1 MPRVRS
7 QPRFRF
13 ELRLYFLA
21 LGVGMPPLAVALW
34 LLASSPRFPVL
45 RGVLELL
52 LPLVW
57 LAGAWSLR
65 QHVVRPLQTLSNLL
79 ASLRE
84 GDYAVQ
90 ARGARHGDALGE
102 VLFELNALAR
112 HLHVQRLEALE
123 AGMLLRKVM
132 AEVDM
137 AVMAFDADD
146 RLRLL
151 NPAAERLLQAPLEQ
165 LRGRRAAELGLA
177 ACLEGEPART
187 LALDLPGGSGRWEMR
202 RGGFREHGLPLQLL
216 LLSDLSRPL
225 REEERRAWQRL
236 LRVIGHEIN
245 NSLTP
250 IKSIS
255 SSLRQLLA
263 LQTPPADWRDDMQS
277 GLDIIA
283 SRSAALARFLETY
296 TRLARLPPPQPRP
309 FSVEEWIG
317 RVARLETRLPVQVEP
332 GPPLTL
338 VADPD
343 QMEQLL
349 INLVRNAADAALETG
364 GGVRLRWRQNG
375 GALTLEIDDDG
386 PGLANPANLFVP
398 FFTTKPG
405 GTGAG
410 LVLSR
415 QIAEAHRGTLTLENR
430 APGPGC
436 RARLRLPLTRPERA
450 PAATA

>member
-1 MPRVRS
+1 MRLAS
-7 QPRFRF
+7 QPRHRF
-13 ELRLYFLA
+13 ELRLYLFA
-21 LGVGMPPLAVALW
+21 LGMGLPPLAAAIW
-34 LLASSPRFPVL
+34 MLASSPVNAVL
-45 RGVLELL
+45 RGTLECVLALF
-52 LPLVW
+52 W
-57 LAGAWSLR
+57 LAGAWGVR
-65 QHVVRPLQTLSNLL
+65 QRIVRPLQTLSNLL

-84 GDYAVQ
+84 GDYSVQ

-112 HLHVQRLEALE
+112 HMHAQRLEALE

-165 LRGRRAAELGLA
+165 VRGRRAAELGLA

-187 LALDLPGGSGRWEMR
+187 LTLNLPGGGGRWEMR

-216 LLSDLSRPL
+216 LLSDLSRTL

-245 NSLTP
+245 NSLAP

-255 SSLRQLLA
+255 TSLVQLLA
-263 LQTPPADWRDDMQS
+263 QQPPPADWREDMQS

-283 SRSAALARFLETY
+283 ARSAALARFLETY
-296 TRLARLPPPQPRP
+296 TRLARLPPPQPKP
-309 FSVEEWIG
+309 FSVEDWIG
-317 RVARLETRLPVQVEP
+317 RVARLETRLAVEIEA
-332 GPPLTL
+332 GPALTL
-338 VADPD
+338 IADPD
-343 QMEQLL
+343 QMEHLL

-364 GGVRLRWRQNG
+364 GGVRVRWRRQDQR
-375 GALTLEIDDDG
+375 LTVEVEDDG

-436 RARLRLPLTRPERA
+436 RARLELPRA
-450 PAATA
+450 RFA